1 MPLLIL
7 VTLLWAFSFSLIGVY
22 LAGQVD
28 SYFSAM
34 TRVLLAALVFLP
46 LLQWRRSSARDAIV
60 LMAIGAVQLG
70 AMYLFYYQSFLLLS
84 VPEVLLFTIFTP
96 LYIALLYDL
105 IERRL
110 SLWNLAIALLAV
122 CGAAIIRWDSPSG
135 DYWLGFAVVQG
146 ANLCFAVGQVAYK
159 QFMQQDQSLP
169 PRQTF
174 GWFFLGAA
182 VITVC
187 AWAFLGEPRYPQTLT
202 QWGVLLWLG
211 LVASGLGYFLWNK
224 GATLVSAAT
233 LAAMNNAL
241 VPAGLLVNLLI
252 WNRDADIPRLALG
265 GCAIALAVILNERRN
280 KIGDNSHGAYR
291 ST

>member
-1 MPLLIL
+1 MPLLII

-46 LLQWRRSSARDAIV
+46 LLQWRRCSARNAV
-60 LMAIGAVQLG
+60 TLMAIGGLQLG

-122 CGAAIIRWDSPSG
+122 FGAAIIRWDSPSG
-135 DYWLGFAVVQG
+135 DYWAGFAVVQG
-146 ANLCFAVGQVAYK
+146 ANLCFAAGQVAYR
-159 QFMQQDQSLP
+159 QFMRQGQSLP

-182 VITVC
+182 LVSVI
-187 AWAFLGEPRYPQTLT
+187 AWLILGRPQYPQSAT
-202 QWGVLLWLG
+202 QWTVLLWLG

-224 GATLVSAAT
+224 GAIQVSAAT

-241 VPAGLLVNLLI
+241 VPVGLLVNLLI

-265 GCAIALAVILNERRN
+265 GCAIAVAVILNERRN
-280 KIGDNSHGAYR
+280 KIRDNLNGTYR